1 MTSGFAAV
9 TPELWV
15 RQCRSMHYNTG
26 VFISQGQAVLIDP
39 GLMADEFAA
48 LRELLAAHGARPH
61 TLVVTHSH
69 WDHVLGPEQ
78 FPGVRVLAHDRYPAL
93 IAQYADDI
101 AWGLSHWEKQ
111 AGLTRS
117 QPFRPPAADVTV
129 GADAELTV
137 GALALRLRHVP
148 GHAPDQLALYDA
160 AAGALWASDILSDVE
175 IPYVS
180 DSLAAY
186 QRTLAELAGW
196 DLRVLVPGHGTPT
209 AEPAEIQARLAHDR
223 AYLAE
228 LGERVAAAVAAGRSV
243 EAAVA
248 ACADMDFRLKAA
260 SQFDHQ
266 LNVESVF
273 LELGG
278 AADPQRVGWNKN
290 WQTADIQWEPA
301 SDQ

>member
-39 GLMADEFAA
+39 GLM
-48 LRELLAAHGARPH
+48 
-61 TLVVTHSH
+61 
-69 WDHVLGPEQ
+69 
-78 FPGVRVLAHDRYPAL
+78 
-93 IAQYADDI
+93 
-101 AWGLSHWEKQ
+101 
-111 AGLTRS
+111 
-117 QPFRPPAADVTV
+117 
-129 GADAELTV
+129 
-137 GALALRLRHVP
+137 
-148 GHAPDQLALYDA
+148 
-160 AAGALWASDILSDVE
+160 
-175 IPYVS
+175 
-180 DSLAAY
+180 
-186 QRTLAELAGW
+186 
-196 DLRVLVPGHGTPT
+196 
-209 AEPAEIQARLAHDR
+209 
-223 AYLAE
+223 
-228 LGERVAAAVAAGRSV
+228 
-243 EAAVA
+243 
-248 ACADMDFRLKAA
+248 ADMDFRLKAA